1 MIVRILALA
10 LGLFALLLN
19 FRSKYFIE
27 KFTKQ
32 TEPPEG
38 MVLRVKYAALA
49 LAVIAFLAVF
59 LIDV

>member
-19 FRSKYFIE
+19 FRSKFFLE
-27 KFTKQ
+27 KLLKQ
-32 TEPPEG
+32 TEPSPEAV
-38 MVLRVKYAALA
+38 MRVKCTALV

-59 LIDV
+59 LLA